1 MLILF
6 LMVVSAYFCDRI
18 QCVCM
23 CVSSLQA
30 LATRLAKDFPLPAPN
45 SQDSAFRAAYYIP
58 SFSKFNGTTV
68 PGVQWFSARTS
79 SAYETFLS
87 GTAILCAVRDLATP
101 VEAFVW
107 DGVWFGHP
115 GPELIDQYAGTSLY
129 RTLLDNRA
137 LSAEDIVEVFSEDVR
152 VFSETR
158 KAYLLY

>member
-1 MLILF
+1 
-6 LMVVSAYFCDRI
+6 
-18 QCVCM
+18 M

-101 VEAFVW
+101 AEAFVW